1 MGKVRFQM
9 LLDEEQKRTLEMLQR
24 DTKIPMAEII
34 RDAIIGLIADYKKT
48 KKLLAV
54 VGVCKGGPNDLADW
68 HDKYLY
74 GMKKK

>member
-1 MGKVRFQM
+1 
-9 LLDEEQKRTLEMLQR
+9 
-24 DTKIPMAEII
+24 MAEII
-34 RDAIIGLIADYKKT
+34 RDAIIGLIADYKK
-48 KKLLAV
+48 KRKLLAV